1 VSQHVVF
8 WYVCVFACAWQI
20 NTKKDRENVLVYAYT
35 REHVSARA
43 FSLTLM
49 RAYARECQ
57 RERERRCV
65 ISDSKTHRLKDTNI
79 HIYTYENRRKRRPK
93 LQRCGRQAPRYVCVR
108 VRVI

>member
-1 VSQHVVF
+1 MSQHVVF
-8 WYVCVFACAWQI
+8 WHVCVFACAWQI

-65 ISDSKTHRLKDTNI
+65 ISDSKTQ
-79 HIYTYENRRKRRPK
+79 IYTYTHMKTGAREGQSSKGAAGK
-93 LQRCGRQAPRYVCVR
+93 HQGMCA
-108 VRVI
+108 